1 MKKTPLYNLHQK
13 HGAKFVQ
20 FAGYEMPIQYET
32 GIVKEH
38 ITTRNNSG
46 IFDVSH
52 MGQLF
57 LKGGDE
63 LTNDLQK
70 IFPIDLA
77 KISIN
82 RPDKKNSLTG
92 HMYKTMDDAFK
103 EARKREDIKVVHLC
117 GEGGIFSA
125 GNDITSFANANPN
138 TVSDETEVM
147 GFLYEISSFPKPIV
161 AEVSGLAVGVGVTC
175 LLHCDF
181 VYAERETKFS
191 LPFVKLGL
199 CPEAAS
205 TLILPRISGY
215 LKAAEKLLLGDNF
228 NAVDALDMGIVT
240 RIFKAAEL
248 SGAVKST
255 CDKLIS
261 LPSNSLRISKK
272 FLKSEIK
279 EGMKE
284 RMKEEGDMLWR
295 LLNSDEAKEAFA
307 NFKSKKPA

>member
-1 MKKTPLYNLHQK
+1 MENILVSFDA
-13 HGAKFVQ
+13 GVAKV
-20 FAGYEMPIQYET
+20 
-32 GIVKEH
+32 
-38 ITTRNNSG
+38 
-46 IFDVSH
+46 
-52 MGQLF
+52 
-57 LKGGDE
+57 
-63 LTNDLQK
+63 
-70 IFPIDLA
+70 
-77 KISIN
+77 SIN
-82 RPDKKNSLTG
+82 RPDKKNSLTAQ
-92 HMYKTMDDAFK
+92 MYKTMDDAFK
-103 EARKREDIKVVHLC
+103 EARNREDIKVVHLC

-147 GFLYEISSFPKPIV
+147 GFLYEISSFPKPVV

-228 NAVDALDMGIVT
+228 DASDALDMGIVT

-255 CDKLIS
+255 CDKLIA

-284 RMKEEGDMLWR
+284 RMKEEGDMLGR

-307 NFKSKKPA
+307 NFQSKKTA

>member
-1 MKKTPLYNLHQK
+1 MKNILVSFNA
-13 HGAKFVQ
+13 GVAKV
-20 FAGYEMPIQYET
+20 
-32 GIVKEH
+32 
-38 ITTRNNSG
+38 
-46 IFDVSH
+46 
-52 MGQLF
+52 
-57 LKGGDE
+57 
-63 LTNDLQK
+63 
-70 IFPIDLA
+70 
-77 KISIN
+77 SIN

-92 HMYKTMDDAFK
+92 QMYKIMDDAFK
-103 EARKREDIKVVHLC
+103 KARDREDIKVVHLV

-147 GFLYEISSFPKPIV
+147 SFLYEISSFPKPII

-181 VYAERETKFS
+181 VYAESETKFS

-205 TLILPRISGY
+205 TLILPRVSGY

-228 NAVDALDMGIVT
+228 NALDALDMGIVT

-248 SGAVKST
+248 SKAVKST
-255 CDKLIS
+255 CDKLVS
-261 LPSNSLRISKK
+261 LPPNSLRISKK

-279 EGMKE
+279 EGVKE
-284 RMKEEGDMLWR
+284 RMKEEGDMLSK
-295 LLNSDEAKEAFA
+295 LLNSDEAKDAFA
-307 NFKSKKPA
+307 NFLNKKSA